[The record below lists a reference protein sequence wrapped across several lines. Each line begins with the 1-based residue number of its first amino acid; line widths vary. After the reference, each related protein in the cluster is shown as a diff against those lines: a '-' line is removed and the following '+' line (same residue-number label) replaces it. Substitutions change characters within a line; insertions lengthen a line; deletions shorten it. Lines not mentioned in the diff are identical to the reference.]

1 MYANNLDDA
10 FSAFALGTTDEWIKS
25 DRYMMYPEYRDEEYT
40 YIEGRTIGDIT
51 AQISVQGE
59 AYSQYIS
66 FMIDRYYDG
75 IDLIGMS
82 IWIHYEL
89 KDGSG
94 SEDSPVNVMYNDSTI
109 RFGWVIPDKATQ
121 QSGDIKI
128 GVWVNGTAPNTK
140 AYILKTEEKIY
151 TIHPGL
157 IPGSGITQPDQTWF
171 ENFVEQMDSKVS
183 TAQGHANDA
192 QSSKTAAAG
201 SAKTAAESA
210 AASAQALEDNKAYV
224 ESQKETFVGYNKRET
239 DLKYAN
245 ALIGTAS
252 GMGRVTVG
260 DAWEAP
266 IPDLDISGRS
276 EQFSTTGTQLL
287 VYPYYNTTKTQNG
300 ITFTALDDGRVS
312 IKGTVTGNN
321 ATYILQQNLIL
332 PPGTYTKNN
341 PGTIKYMIS
350 RYLNGAFDRVEV
362 SQNDGTFDTDGW
374 DYDVY
379 EYKPLLQTVTVG
391 DTFDNLIVSPML
403 NAGATAKPWEPYTGG
418 KPSPSPDYPQPIIS
432 TGTVSTGAQLLD
444 TEKIQ
449 YPASVPTIISDNG
462 RTIKVSGGV
471 DTGRAMYDIGLE
483 KVIGRTLYV
492 SGTIASKS
500 VSDAKTVIVL
510 CVQKADD
517 SWEYKYIRDIGIKGL
532 IYAQIPNDA
541 KQVRLDFNI
550 NDSNA
555 PLTTVNTA
563 VFKDVIISVDAPN
576 PWEPYTGGKPSPS
589 PDYPQ
594 PLDVTVTGDNL
605 FDASKVP
612 SKTVGGATVTNNGDG
627 SFTISGNGALTAMF
641 KTSYKLTREEVRKIF
656 KPGLYTLSAL
666 NKTYPVPG
674 FAVRSSVDNT
684 TVMVDFGLFSVQE
697 KTAEI
702 TQDMI
707 DNEDLYFEL
716 YFYGSSGKA
725 IVPGTVTPMLNASDT
740 ALPWQPYQSCTA
752 SITLTEPLRGIGD
765 HKDMITMTKR
775 IDRCVELVFDGSE
788 NWVAISTYEGF
799 YYAGILPFS
808 AMRRAGLCNQFPVDT
823 KGDAI
828 ESVRIGNGNSVLFCV
843 YSRFYDDAA
852 ADKGL
857 SAWKAHLAV
866 HPLKVVTYLDTS
878 VETDLD
884 ATTVAALNALTTYTG
899 TTHVTVTAGGP
910 EPDVG
915 MGYAQDTNVVIAELK
930 KLIEGMQNAKS

>member
-75 IDLIGMS
+75 IDLVGMS

-89 KDGSG
+89 KNGSG

-192 QSSKTAAAG
+192 QASKTAAAG
-201 SAKTAAESA
+201 SATAAAESA
-210 AASAQALEDNKAYV
+210 AASAKALEDNRAYV
-224 ESQKETFVGYNKRET
+224 ESQKETFVGYNRRET
-239 DLKYAN
+239 DTKYAN
-245 ALIGTAS
+245 ALVGSAS
-252 GMGRVTVG
+252 GTGRVTVG

-266 IPDLDISGRS
+266 VTDMDISGRS
-276 EQFSTTGTQLL
+276 EQFSTTGAQLL

-332 PPGTYTKNN
+332 PPGTYIKNN

-418 KPSPSPDYPQPIIS
+418 KPSPSPDYPQPIKG
-432 TGTVSTGAQLLD
+432 TGTVSTGAQ
-444 TEKIQ
+444 T
-449 YPASVPTIISDNG
+449 
-462 RTIKVSGGV
+462 
-471 DTGRAMYDIGLE
+471 
-483 KVIGRTLYV
+483 
-492 SGTIASKS
+492 
-500 VSDAKTVIVL
+500 
-510 CVQKADD
+510 
-517 SWEYKYIRDIGIKGL
+517 
-532 IYAQIPNDA
+532 
-541 KQVRLDFNI
+541 
-550 NDSNA
+550 
-555 PLTTVNTA
+555 
-563 VFKDVIISVDAPN
+563 
-576 PWEPYTGGKPSPS
+576 
-589 PDYPQ
+589 
-594 PLDVTVTGDNL
+594 LDVTVTGANL

-716 YFYGSSGKA
+716 YFYGSSGNA

-775 IDRCVELVFDGSE
+775 IDRCVELVLDGSE
-788 NWVAISTYEGF
+788 NWAAISRYEGF

-915 MGYAQDTNVVIAELK
+915 LGYVQDTRVVIAELK

>member
-75 IDLIGMS
+75 IDLVGMS

-89 KDGSG
+89 KNGSG

-192 QSSKTAAAG
+192 QASKTAAAG
-201 SAKTAAESA
+201 SATAAAESA
-210 AASAQALEDNKAYV
+210 AASAKALEDNRAYV
-224 ESQKETFVGYNKRET
+224 ESQKETFVGYNRRET
-239 DLKYAN
+239 DTKYAN
-245 ALIGTAS
+245 ALVGSAS
-252 GMGRVTVG
+252 GTGRVTVG

-266 IPDLDISGRS
+266 VVNMDVAGKS
-276 EQFSTTGTQLL
+276 EQFSTTGAQLLDLSSVNKSAGGAVVNYGGGGYSISGTGALTDSFTASQILDIKNALQPGNLILKSELTIPKLYVRIWDGNTVLAEMQGNSTKQITQEMIDNDNVRVECFLYGNTGSTITPGTYHPMLYQSGDGTWEPYTGGNPSPSPDYPQPIISTGTVTTGAQLL
-287 VYPYYNTTKTQNG
+287 VYPFYNTTKTQNG

-341 PGTIKYMIS
+341 LGTIKYMIS

-362 SQNDGTFDTDGW
+362 SQNDVTFDTDGW

-391 DTFDNLIVSPML
+391 DTFNNLIVSPML
-403 NAGATAKPWEPYTGG
+403 SAGATPKPWEPYTGG
-418 KPSPSPDYPQPIIS
+418 KPSPS
-432 TGTVSTGAQLLD
+432 
-444 TEKIQ
+444 E
-449 YPASVPTIISDNG
+449 
-462 RTIKVSGGV
+462 
-471 DTGRAMYDIGLE
+471 E
-483 KVIGRTLYV
+483 
-492 SGTIASKS
+492 
-500 VSDAKTVIVL
+500 
-510 CVQKADD
+510 
-517 SWEYKYIRDIGIKGL
+517 
-532 IYAQIPNDA
+532 
-541 KQVRLDFNI
+541 
-550 NDSNA
+550 
-555 PLTTVNTA
+555 
-563 VFKDVIISVDAPN
+563 
-576 PWEPYTGGKPSPS
+576 
-589 PDYPQ
+589 YPQ
-594 PLDVTVTGDNL
+594 PLDVTVTGAQLLDMTQ
-605 FDASKVP
+605 AK
-612 SKTVGGATVTNNGDG
+612 GGTNGGITIVINDDG
-627 SFTISGNGALTAMF
+627 SYTCTGTATESTINIWFLGKYIEEAPTLFILEKGTYYKSGIRLFNGRKTIGPIFDGEFTLAEDTPITGVRALQLEA
-641 KTSYKLTREEVRKIF
+641 
-656 KPGLYTLSAL
+656 G
-666 NKTYPVPG
+666 KTY
-674 FAVRSSVDNT
+674 SNY
-684 TVMVDFGLFSVQE
+684 TVYPMINAGP
-697 KTAEI
+697 TA
-702 TQDMI
+702 Q
-707 DNEDLYFEL
+707 
-716 YFYGSSGKA
+716 
-725 IVPGTVTPMLNASDT
+725 
-740 ALPWQPYQSCTA
+740 PWQPYQSCTA
-752 SITLTEPLRGIGD
+752 TISLTEPLRGIGD
-765 HKDMITMTKR
+765 VRDRIMCKDGVWGIERMI
-775 IDRCVELVFDGSE
+775 
-788 NWVAISTYEGF
+788 
-799 YYAGILPFS
+799 GI
-808 AMRRAGLCNQFPVDT
+808 VDN
-823 KGDAI
+823 D
-828 ESVRIGNGNSVLFCV
+828 
-843 YSRFYDDAA
+843 
-852 ADKGL
+852 
-857 SAWKAHLAV
+857 AWKQNNMQSGTAGNRFLYTAEDIKKVQPITVYCTKYTQRNVESYNISGDYIATDETHANNRINIRTLEKDFETVDAFKVFMADAMTIYPLATPTWE
-866 HPLKVVTYLDTS
+866 PLPS
-878 VETDLD
+878 
-884 ATTVAALNALTTYTG
+884 ATQSALNALTTYTG

-915 MGYAQDTNVVIAELK
+915 LEYVQDTRAVIAELK